1 MAEVFSRYDTADYL
15 KSEEDIRLYLDA
27 CQEDGDPALIL
38 AALGDIAR
46 ARNMTALAKDAGLTR
61 AGLYKALSAEGNPS
75 FATVLRVAKALRLQV
90 KIEPRESV

>member
-1 MAEVFSRYDTADYL
+1 MAEAFSRYDTADYL
-15 KSEEDIRLYLDA
+15 NNEEDIRLYLDA
-27 CQEDGDPALIL
+27 CQEEGDPALIL

-75 FATVLRVAKALRLQV
+75 FATVLRVAKALRLQI
-90 KIEPRESV
+90 KIQPRESV

>member
-1 MAEVFSRYDTADYL
+1 M
-15 KSEEDIRLYLDA
+15 
-27 CQEDGDPALIL
+27 IL

-75 FATVLRVAKALRLQV
+75 FATVLRVAKALRLQI
-90 KIEPRESV
+90 KIQPRESV